1 MKTIFAFLLFVA
13 ALFAYMI
20 VDVCS
25 AATNDTQVV
34 FTTLYS
40 DGKTNTWTQADLV
53 EALGLLNRKYHRDCE
68 SLSGRQAWHGRLKK
82 QIINTNDLTRTE
94 VYEDGKTFTAKWK
107 LVTPAMAVSNANKR
121 VMISTNG
128 IPAKLAAARLR
139 RQQEKATTNIVTTV
153 LTTGVK

>member
-1 MKTIFAFLLFVA
+1 MKTILAILLFVA
-13 ALFAYMI
+13 ALFAYTI
-20 VDVCS
+20 CGFCS
-25 AATNDTQVV
+25 AATNDSQVV
-34 FTTLYS
+34 FKTLYS

-68 SLSGRQAWHGRLKK
+68 SSSGRKAWHGKLKK
-82 QIINTNDLTRTE
+82 EIINTNDQTRTE
-94 VYEDGKTFTAKWK
+94 VYEDGKTFTQKWK
-107 LVTPAMAVSNANKR
+107 IVTPAMAVSNANKR

-139 RQQEKATTNIVTTV
+139 RAQEKATTNVVTTV

>member
-1 MKTIFAFLLFVA
+1 MKKIIAILLFVA
-13 ALFAYMI
+13 AFFAHMI
-20 VDVCS
+20 VGICS
-25 AATNDTQVV
+25 AATNEAPIV

-68 SLSGRQAWHGRLKK
+68 SPSGRKAWHGRLKK
-82 QIINTNDLTRTE
+82 EIINTNDLTRTE
-94 VYEDGKTFTAKWK
+94 VYEDGKTFTAKWRI
-107 LVTPAMAVSNANKR
+107 VTPAVAVSNANKR
-121 VMISTNG
+121 VMVSTNG

-153 LTTGVK
+153 LKAN

>member
-1 MKTIFAFLLFVA
+1 MKKLMFAAVAIFA
-13 ALFAYMI
+13 
-20 VDVCS
+20 
-25 AATNDTQVV
+25 ATIAISDTNVV
-34 FTTLYS
+34 FKTLYS

-94 VYEDGKTFTAKWK
+94 VYEDGKTFTQRWK
-107 LVTPAMAVSNANKR
+107 LVTPIMAVSNANKR
-121 VMISTNG
+121 VIASTNG

-139 RQQEKATTNIVTTV
+139 RAQEKATTNIVTTV

>member
-1 MKTIFAFLLFVA
+1 MKKVIAISLLLSLPALA
-13 ALFAYMI
+13 A
-20 VDVCS
+20 
-25 AATNDTQVV
+25 NDVV

-40 DGKTNTWTQADLV
+40 DGTTNTWTQADLV

-68 SLSGRQAWHGRLKK
+68 SATGRKAWHGRLKK
-82 QIINTNDLTRTE
+82 EIVNTNDLTRTE

-107 LVTPAMAVSNANKR
+107 LVTPAVAVSNANKR
-121 VMISTNG
+121 VMLSTNG

-153 LTTGVK
+153 LKAK

>member
-1 MKTIFAFLLFVA
+1 MKKLMFAAVAIFA
-13 ALFAYMI
+13 
-20 VDVCS
+20 
-25 AATNDTQVV
+25 ATIAISDTIVV
-34 FTTLYS
+34 FKTLYS

-94 VYEDGKTFTAKWK
+94 VYEDGKTFTQRWK
-107 LVTPAMAVSNANKR
+107 LVTPIMAVSNANKR

-153 LTTGVK
+153 LKAN

>member
-1 MKTIFAFLLFVA
+1 MFAAVAIFVA
-13 ALFAYMI
+13 TIAI
-20 VDVCS
+20 SD
-25 AATNDTQVV
+25 TNVV

-40 DGKTNTWTQADLV
+40 DGKPNAWTQADLV

-68 SLSGRQAWHGRLKK
+68 TPSGRKAWHGRLKK
-82 QIINTNDLTRTE
+82 EIINTNDLTRTE

-107 LVTPAMAVSNANKR
+107 LVTPAVAVSNANKR
-121 VMISTNG
+121 VMLSTNG

-153 LTTGVK
+153 LKAK